1 MCMSLQL
8 RFLQN
13 IYHPHENKRTRNT
26 GKTPKYEAFYQMKS
40 STLQS
45 DELEKTGRTESL
57 GLRGYECMSV
67 RLMTS
72 ECGVLASVQTSE

>member
-13 IYHPHENKRTRNT
+13 IYHPHENKQTRNT
-26 GKTPKYEAFYQMKS
+26 GKTPKYEALYQMKS

-45 DELEKTGRTESL
+45 DELERQE
-57 GLRGYECMSV
+57 GLSHWGSEDMSV
-67 RLMTS
+67 
-72 ECGVLASVQTSE
+72 